1 MISLLKFFLLIPLFS
16 ITNYLF
22 GQEIKTRSIP
32 GNIFSEIQQK
42 KHSYGEDL
50 FESLY
55 FSALIPKNIVVDELE
70 VLLENLGSFDLE
82 KKIYKS
88 SVQTK
93 GDLLS
98 IVAMVKKENKR
109 TFIYV
114 SDKDELKNELSINNI
129 QTTFIKILKKRF
141 INDSIIQLE
150 KQIKKTDKKYNR
162 IIRNN
167 PNNLM
172 MNSSFFYKIYQN
184 NEAKKTALKSALD
197 KLYDELEST
206 KVDYISIK

>member
-1 MISLLKFFLLIPLFS
+1 MISLLKLSLLIPLCF
-16 ITNYLF
+16 ITNFLF
-22 GQEIKTRSIP
+22 GQEIKIRNMP
-32 GNIFSEIQQK
+32 GNVFSEIQQK
-42 KHSYGEDL
+42 KYSYGEDL

-55 FSALIPKNIVVDELE
+55 FSTLIPKNIVVDELE
-70 VLLENLGSFDLE
+70 MLLENLGSFDLE

-93 GDLLS
+93 GELLS

-109 TFIYV
+109 TFVYA
-114 SDKDELKNELSINNI
+114 SDKDQLKNEPSLKNI
-129 QTTFIKILKKRF
+129 HLTFIKILKKRL
-141 INDSIIQLE
+141 INDYIVQLE

-172 MNSSFFYKIYQN
+172 MGSSFFYKIYQN
-184 NEAKKTALKSALD
+184 NEVKKTAYKSALET
-197 KLYDELEST
+197 LYDELENT